1 MEGERG
7 EKKGKERTKSEK
19 GCFIPIIISV
29 YVIVL
34 IFPNIS
40 LIIQQVLE
48 RKIFIQLLKNEKFT
62 GPILSNTWMRGF
74 RINYSFFYT
83 EKRQPSAS
91 KWARFLTEMTRDHT
105 ALQ

>member
-1 MEGERG
+1 VYGLKDKKFRVRRRGEMRMEGERG

-62 GPILSNTWMRGF
+62 GPILSNT
-74 RINYSFFYT
+74 
-83 EKRQPSAS
+83 
-91 KWARFLTEMTRDHT
+91 
-105 ALQ
+105 